1 MKTVFNNMIMV
12 CAFLLLAAGAAL
24 PAKAQTT
31 AAKEPLVFGGTTQ
44 QIKVGDSIMICR
56 DSLRYLTGERM
67 SLWVYDKPHAVQQV
81 GGKRYPYGVLLK
93 GIYSWVYP
101 GTITPLYPEAPK
113 PAPVPEPE
121 PEPVV
126 EPEPEPVVEPEPAA
140 QDTATITQ
148 EDLDN
153 LSKGSYDIPVD
164 FQIDRYAVG
173 LGAGFASTM
182 NNINGFGIP
191 VGFDV
196 LLDLR
201 YAHYWVADKNKP
213 AFGIMTGLSAGYVQ
227 TKKSIAYINGF
238 SIKSGIHDV
247 FYQIGTNGD
256 ATEVARQFQFEVPV
270 MFSMV
275 LNNGLFLNAGP
286 KLILPVVSKYKQTL
300 EKPYVDAYR
309 SELNNNVMHNTAT
322 MGGRN
327 EFCQKDAQGNFV
339 QDAQGNYVD
348 VEEYN
353 SSGNLSNR
361 LKLGLALGVELGY
374 EFKFKNDHSL
384 GVGVYADYEFYNCY
398 KHTSAGDVIAVTPP
412 VEGNGTTPS
421 SIAVVNVNSLTNSQ
435 SKKMGFFDV
444 GVKVTY
450 NINKVK

>member
-113 PAPVPEPE
+113 PAPVPEPAPE

-213 AFGIMTGLSAGYVQ
+213 AFGIMTGISAGYVQ
-227 TKKSIAYINGF
+227 TKKSIAYLKDALIPTVDGEVQYIV
-238 SIKSGIHDV
+238 SADDV
-247 FYQIGTNGD
+247 TEIG
-256 ATEVARQFQFEVPV
+256 RQFQFEVPV

-275 LNNGLFLNAGP
+275 LNKGFYLNAGP

-300 EKPYVDAYR
+300 TNPNVNAYLP
-309 SELNNNVMHNTAT
+309 ELNGNPITNETVMGKVKEEQYNTT
-322 MGGRN
+322 GH
-327 EFCQKDAQGNFV
+327 
-339 QDAQGNYVD
+339 
-348 VEEYN
+348 
-353 SSGNLSNR
+353 LSNR

-412 VEGNGTTPS
+412 TNDAPA
-421 SIAVVNVNSLTNSQ
+421 IVNVNTLTNSQ

>member
-113 PAPVPEPE
+113 PAPVPEPA

-213 AFGIMTGLSAGYVQ
+213 AFGIMTGISAGYVQ
-227 TKKSIAYINGF
+227 TKKSIAYL
-238 SIKSGIHDV
+238 KDALVPTVADDV
-247 FYQIGTNGD
+247 QYIVSADDVTEIG
-256 ATEVARQFQFEVPV
+256 RQFQFEVPV

-275 LNNGLFLNAGP
+275 LNKGFYLNAGP

-300 EKPYVDAYR
+300 TNPNINAYLP
-309 SELNNNVMHNTAT
+309 ELNGNPITNEVIMGKVKEEQYNTT
-322 MGGRN
+322 GH
-327 EFCQKDAQGNFV
+327 
-339 QDAQGNYVD
+339 
-348 VEEYN
+348 
-353 SSGNLSNR
+353 LSNR
-361 LKLGLALGVELGY
+361 LKLGLALGLELGY

-412 VEGNGTTPS
+412 TNDAPA
-421 SIAVVNVNSLTNSQ
+421 IVNVNTLTNSQ

>member
-1 MKTVFNNMIMV
+1 M
-12 CAFLLLAAGAAL
+12 
-24 PAKAQTT
+24 
-31 AAKEPLVFGGTTQ
+31 
-44 QIKVGDSIMICR
+44 
-56 DSLRYLTGERM
+56 
-67 SLWVYDKPHAVQQV
+67 
-81 GGKRYPYGVLLK
+81 
-93 GIYSWVYP
+93 
-101 GTITPLYPEAPK
+101 
-113 PAPVPEPE
+113 
-121 PEPVV
+121 
-126 EPEPEPVVEPEPAA
+126 
-140 QDTATITQ
+140 
-148 EDLDN
+148 
-153 LSKGSYDIPVD
+153 D

-213 AFGIMTGLSAGYVQ
+213 AFGIMTGISAGYVQ
-227 TKKSIAYINGF
+227 TKKSIAYL
-238 SIKSGIHDV
+238 KDALVPTVADDV
-247 FYQIGTNGD
+247 QYIVSADDVTEIG
-256 ATEVARQFQFEVPV
+256 RQFQFEVPV

-275 LNNGLFLNAGP
+275 LNKGFYLNAGP

-300 EKPYVDAYR
+300 TNPNINAYLP
-309 SELNNNVMHNTAT
+309 ELNGNPITNETVM
-322 MGGRN
+322 G
-327 EFCQKDAQGNFV
+327 KV
-339 QDAQGNYVD
+339 K
-348 VEEYN
+348 EEQY
-353 SSGNLSNR
+353 STTGHLSNR

-412 VEGNGTTPS
+412 TNDAPA
-421 SIAVVNVNSLTNSQ
+421 IVNVNTLTNSQ